1 MENLN
6 EYFLIDKIIIEN
18 NNAIIFDL
26 FNYDSINKKL
36 LLIYK
41 KGMKLSPEKVNAIL
55 TYSEI
60 YAHLTYKI
68 TYYNL
73 YQNTVGQKQ
82 IPKDMAN
89 FYSNVSQNISQL
101 FEHPESLE
109 NINKSIEIVT
119 DIINIITKEDF
130 EVSSFVTILTYDYYT
145 HTHSLNVSVYAICLG
160 KYIGLEKEDLLNLGI
175 SSLLHDLG
183 KSKIDSTIIN
193 KNGLL
198 TDAEFVE
205 VKNHPY
211 YGWLIAQE
219 IGISNKDIL
228 DGIVYHH
235 EKIDG
240 TGYPKGLKGDK
251 IPLYAKII
259 SICDA
264 FDAISTKRTYKDSIS
279 SFDTLLLMKKEMSN
293 SFDTGLVNSFIQ
305 MLKG

>member
-41 KGMKLSPEKVNAIL
+41 KGMQLSPEKVNSIL